1 LVKILNSLILK
12 FLSITFLFNC
22 FSYTQN
28 PDKQIYLSI
37 NPLITFSSNDFED
50 FWNSDVGLLSE
61 FRFDHAIGQLGAG
74 LSIMKFNSKNDLIPG
89 FYGVDYYFLY
99 RKHFELFSDFNLM
112 LGLDIG
118 IYEFRFEDKDYFES
132 TGEKNEREFSVKL
145 VSGFSF
151 NISESW
157 SSELGIGYSFIY
169 TKKRIELTTF
179 RIGLVKSFTA
189 PSWLQEFLE

>member
-1 LVKILNSLILK
+1 
-12 FLSITFLFNC
+12 
-22 FSYTQN
+22 
-28 PDKQIYLSI
+28 
-37 NPLITFSSNDFED
+37 
-50 FWNSDVGLLSE
+50 
-61 FRFDHAIGQLGAG
+61 
-74 LSIMKFNSKNDLIPG
+74 
-89 FYGVDYYFLY
+89 
-99 RKHFELFSDFNLM
+99 
-112 LGLDIG
+112 
-118 IYEFRFEDKDYFES
+118 
-132 TGEKNEREFSVKL
+132 EKNEREFSVKL